1 MAPDALAAPLLDDGE
16 EDDDDAADGEPGRLA
31 CSRVGL
37 KLTTGRVVLEQVSLE
52 VAAGGLTG
60 LLGPSGAGKSSLLA
74 VLSGRRTS
82 GAPSGLVALDGAVA
96 TPAQRRFAA
105 AFAPQDDILP
115 PHLTVAEHLRFH
127 ARLRLPARWPKK
139 RAAARA
145 LREAEALGL
154 TGAALHATR
163 LWRCSGGQRRRAT
176 LATALLA
183 RKRFVLADE
192 PTTGLDAATA
202 LKVVGR
208 LAALARGGT
217 TVVCV
222 LHQPRREIVRLLDRV
237 ALVAGGRL
245 RFLGPPADVD
255 AAAPDAANPADALL
269 DLSASAERLGALAAP
284 ARPRPFRGAFVA
296 PAVPA
301 ARRPPYGYAT
311 LRLLAAREWRGV
323 RRDASL
329 LALHYGPAAAVGLV
343 LGLAFANLP
352 ARNGSAAGI
361 QDRLGLAFVLCVAV
375 GLSALSAP
383 PRARRAA
390 RLLARERDSYG
401 GPAAFLAM
409 CGVGDVLPLRLLPPV
424 LTAGLALAVARGAPT
439 AAAGLGFVA
448 AALQLHYAFAA
459 LGRCLGALAPSDS
472 VANAA
477 ASLVLLF
484 NLLLCGFFADP
495 DDLPAAWRRVARA
508 LPAASGYEALVVHEF
523 SGIPELYLTSKVGAQ
538 KYRSAPLA
546 GDAVLRCFG
555 FDPAAAPA
563 AHLRL
568 FLFAVAYE
576 CLTCFVFFWFG
587 FESR

>member
-1 MAPDALAAPLLDDGE
+1 M
-16 EDDDDAADGEPGRLA
+16 
-31 CSRVGL
+31 
-37 KLTTGRVVLEQVSLE
+37 
-52 VAAGGLTG
+52 
-60 LLGPSGAGKSSLLA
+60 
-74 VLSGRRTS
+74 
-82 GAPSGLVALDGAVA
+82 
-96 TPAQRRFAA
+96 
-105 AFAPQDDILP
+105 
-115 PHLTVAEHLRFH
+115 
-127 ARLRLPARWPKK
+127 
-139 RAAARA
+139 
-145 LREAEALGL
+145 
-154 TGAALHATR
+154 
-163 LWRCSGGQRRRAT
+163 
-176 LATALLA
+176 
-183 RKRFVLADE
+183 
-192 PTTGLDAATA
+192 
-202 LKVVGR
+202 GR

-237 ALVAGGRL
+237 ALAAGGRL

-343 LGLAFANLP
+343 LGLAFTNLP

-383 PRARRAA
+383 PRARRA

-409 CGVGDVLPLRLLPPV
+409 CGGATSCRCGCCRRCSRRASRSPL
-424 LTAGLALAVARGAPT
+424 ARARRRRGWARR
-439 AAAGLGFVA
+439 VA

-477 ASLVLLF
+477 
-484 NLLLCGFFADP
+484 
-495 DDLPAAWRRVARA
+495 RVARA
-508 LPAASGYEALVVHEF
+508 PLQPAALRLLSRTPTTCRPRGAAWRARCRRLRAGA
-523 SGIPELYLTSKVGAQ
+523 SWSTRRPLGIPELYLTSKVGAQ
-538 KYRSAPLA
+538 KYRWRRSRATRSCAASASTPRRRRRPTC
-546 GDAVLRCFG
+546 GSSSSRW
-555 FDPAAAPA
+555 
-563 AHLRL
+563 R
-568 FLFAVAYE
+568 YE

-587 FESR
+587 LKLACEGAGAYVGR

>member
-1 MAPDALAAPLLDDGE
+1 
-16 EDDDDAADGEPGRLA
+16 
-31 CSRVGL
+31 
-37 KLTTGRVVLEQVSLE
+37 
-52 VAAGGLTG
+52 
-60 LLGPSGAGKSSLLA
+60 
-74 VLSGRRTS
+74 
-82 GAPSGLVALDGAVA
+82 
-96 TPAQRRFAA
+96 
-105 AFAPQDDILP
+105 
-115 PHLTVAEHLRFH
+115 
-127 ARLRLPARWPKK
+127 
-139 RAAARA
+139 
-145 LREAEALGL
+145 
-154 TGAALHATR
+154 
-163 LWRCSGGQRRRAT
+163 
-176 LATALLA
+176 
-183 RKRFVLADE
+183 
-192 PTTGLDAATA
+192 
-202 LKVVGR
+202 
-208 LAALARGGT
+208 
-217 TVVCV
+217 
-222 LHQPRREIVRLLDRV
+222 
-237 ALVAGGRL
+237 
-245 RFLGPPADVD
+245 
-255 AAAPDAANPADALL
+255 
-269 DLSASAERLGALAAP
+269 
-284 ARPRPFRGAFVA
+284 
-296 PAVPA
+296 
-301 ARRPPYGYAT
+301 
-311 LRLLAAREWRGV
+311 
-323 RRDASL
+323 
-329 LALHYGPAAAVGLV
+329 
-343 LGLAFANLP
+343 
-352 ARNGSAAGI
+352 
-361 QDRLGLAFVLCVAV
+361 
-375 GLSALSAP
+375 
-383 PRARRAA
+383 
-390 RLLARERDSYG
+390 
-401 GPAAFLAM
+401 M